1 MADTGNWAVDELL
14 KAEEEAN
21 NIIKNA
27 QSERYLFFK
36 IFCIFGDFPFLFIHD
51 FYIFRKNRDKR
62 LKEAKISAEQ
72 EINLFKKE
80 EEDKYQKLITEVC
93 YKILFFK
100 FYCLFFSCNSA
111 FRGTEKARRRMI
123 WKEKPRKK

>member
-80 EEDKYQKLITEVC
+80 EEDKYQKLINEVC
-93 YKILFFK
+93 
-100 FYCLFFSCNSA
+100 
-111 FRGTEKARRRMI
+111 
-123 WKEKPRKK
+123 